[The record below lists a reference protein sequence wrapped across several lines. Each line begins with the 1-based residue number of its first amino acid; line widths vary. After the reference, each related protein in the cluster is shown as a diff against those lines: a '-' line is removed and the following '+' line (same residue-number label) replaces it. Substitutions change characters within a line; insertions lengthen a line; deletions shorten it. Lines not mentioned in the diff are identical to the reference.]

1 MDTTP
6 ELVTLQPTTT
16 AVVRATVPMSE
27 LTAFFDRAFHE
38 VMEAVQAQEAS
49 ITGPPFAI
57 YYGTPSE
64 TVDLAAGFPTTV
76 AIEPTGEVTPSE
88 LPGGA
93 AAQLLHVGSYDS
105 LEGAYGRVMAWMGE
119 HRHRPAEVMWE
130 ISTSPPPTA
139 TPAPTR
145 RSSPGRSPAERPQH
159 HRSATVRR
167 TVMVREVA

>member
-6 ELVTLQPTTT
+6 QLVTLQPTTT
-16 AVVRATVPMSE
+16 AGVRATVPMSE

-38 VMEAVQAQEAS
+38 VMEAVQAQEAA

-57 YYGTPSE
+57 YYGMPSE
-64 TVDLAAGFPTTV
+64 TVDLAAGFPTTG

-93 AAQLLHVGSYDS
+93 AGQLLHVGSYDS

-119 HRHRPAEVMWE
+119 KGYQPAGVMWE
-130 ISTSPPPTA
+130 SYLNEPTPDGDHSRNQ
-139 TPAPTR
+139 TLITWP
-145 RSSPGRSPAERPQH
+145 
-159 HRSATVRR
+159 
-167 TVMVREVA
+167 VAG